1 MPNQANH
8 PPLLLPFGP
17 LGYLS
22 LFSVAW
28 PLAGCSFLINNG
40 VELRSDAFKIAT
52 GSRRPIPWR
61 ADSIGPWLD
70 ALGFLSWLGSLTS
83 SAIVY
88 LCRGETQGSSGAA
101 SNIQAWGLLLTILL
115 AEHFYLA
122 VKMAVRTVMG
132 KVDSPGLQRERRE
145 RFAMKKRML
154 GEGVG
159 IGAGAGTGADLAR
172 GEKLTQSGLHEEA
185 ATVPTP
191 EGRLV
196 FPKFLNFPLFQ
207 GSILRGSLGR

>member
-1 MPNQANH
+1 M
-8 PPLLLPFGP
+8 F
-17 LGYLS
+17 
-22 LFSVAW
+22 
-28 PLAGCSFLINNG
+28 
-40 VELRSDAFKIAT
+40 
-52 GSRRPIPWR
+52 
-61 ADSIGPWLD
+61 
-70 ALGFLSWLGSLTS
+70 
-83 SAIVY
+83 

-159 IGAGAGTGADLAR
+159 IGAGAGTGADLAT
-172 GEKLTQSGLHEEA
+172 GEKLTQLGLHEEA
-185 ATVPTP
+185 ATGPTP
-191 EGRLV
+191 EGR
-196 FPKFLNFPLFQ
+196 
-207 GSILRGSLGR
+207 